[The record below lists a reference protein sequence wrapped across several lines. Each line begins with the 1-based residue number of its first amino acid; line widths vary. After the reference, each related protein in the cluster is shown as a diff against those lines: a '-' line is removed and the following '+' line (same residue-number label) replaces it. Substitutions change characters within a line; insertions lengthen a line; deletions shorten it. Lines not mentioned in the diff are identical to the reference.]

1 VANLIFNVSLGRVA
15 AYADLPQVSDGLVL
29 VPLEASGLVGD
40 STMRDYDTLADIL
53 AGATNEQ
60 TSLGRKTLTGV
71 TVTVDDTN
79 DRVSIDAADVVWT
92 TPTGN
97 PVGAVVICY
106 DSDTGTGTDSALVPL
121 AKQDVPWTPDG
132 TTFTLSIA
140 DFARVTSNG

>member
-60 TSLGRKTLTGV
+60 TTVGRKTLTGV
-71 TVTVDDTN
+71 TVTVDDAN

-92 TPTGN
+92 SPTGN

-106 DSDTGTGTDSALVPL
+106 DSDTTSGTDSALVPV
-121 AKQDVPWTPDG
+121 AKQDVIWSPDG
-132 TTFTLSIA
+132 TTFTLGIA
-140 DFARVTSNG
+140 DFARVSSTG

>member
-29 VPLEASGLVGD
+29 VPLEASGLV
-40 STMRDYDTLADIL
+40 A
-53 AGATNEQ
+53 EQ